1 MDVLNGKV
9 CPLLWTRFFFYYM
22 LFNGIGSLWG
32 EKGPQDFIILK
43 RTKHITPFKV
53 FILAKTDIDGI
64 REITG

>member
-1 MDVLNGKV
+1 
-9 CPLLWTRFFFYYM
+9 M

>member
-1 MDVLNGKV
+1 MVKYAPCFGLG
-9 CPLLWTRFFFYYM
+9 LFYYM

-32 EKGPQDFIILK
+32 RKGPQDFIILK

-64 REITG
+64 KEITG